1 MLIGMEKVTE
11 FIFGISVLLFIVY
24 TYFIPYNI
32 NKIAKE
38 LEGINKS
45 LKRIVDKEE
54 LK

>member
-1 MLIGMEKVTE
+1 MEKVAG

-24 TYFIPYNI
+24 TYLIPYNI
-32 NKIAKE
+32 NKIADE

-54 LK
+54 

>member
-1 MLIGMEKVTE
+1 MEKVAE
-11 FIFGISVLLFIVY
+11 FIFVIMVLLYIVY

-45 LKRIVDKEE
+45 LKKIADKED
-54 LK
+54 

>member
-1 MLIGMEKVTE
+1 MEKVAE
-11 FIFGISVLLFIVY
+11 FIFVISVLLYMVY

-45 LKRIVDKEE
+45 LKRIADKEE
-54 LK
+54 

>member
-1 MLIGMEKVTE
+1 MEKVAE
-11 FIFGISVLLFIVY
+11 FIFVIMVLLYIVY

-45 LKRIVDKEE
+45 LKRIADKED
-54 LK
+54 

>member
-1 MLIGMEKVTE
+1 MEKVAE
-11 FIFGISVLLFIVY
+11 FIFVIMVLLYIVY

-45 LKRIVDKEE
+45 LKRIAEKEE
-54 LK
+54 